1 MVGLRGW
8 VEELPETVLQVQA
21 LQNLL
26 GLLEVALGSW
36 EVAVAVAVVAAAAV
50 AAMDLRVQNPS
61 QVVVGLG

>member
-36 EVAVAVAVVAAAAV
+36 EVAVAVAVVAAAV